1 MKYKLVRLLSVIILS
16 TLLIYKCTSEDN
28 SVNPPVANSLI
39 NTSFEKNGYF
49 SADGWILPAQSDSST
64 DVPAEGGNYS
74 LLLRANWFP
83 ELYAEIKVPI
93 LSEYN
98 NYKLS
103 FWSKSSG
110 VTSGVYGRGILSLL
124 RNGSTVKSKSITV
137 NDINWRSYTIVDTF
151 DVAEGDSFLVQLTG
165 GISQL
170 LPGESYFDLCTL
182 EAIE

>member
-1 MKYKLVRLLSVIILS
+1 MKFNLVRLLSVFILFALIIYS
-16 TLLIYKCTSEDN
+16 CTSEDN
-28 SVNPPVANSLI
+28 SVNPPSANSLI

-49 SADGWILPAQSDSST
+49 STDGWILPAQSDSSK
-64 DVPAEGGNYS
+64 DVPANGGNYS
-74 LLLRANWFP
+74 LLLKASWFP
-83 ELYAEIKVPI
+83 ELYAEIKVPV

-110 VTSGVYGRGILSLL
+110 VTSGVFGRGILSLL
-124 RNGSTVKSKSITV
+124 RNGSTIKSKSITV
-137 NDINWRSYTIVDTF
+137 NVNNWRSYTIIDTF
-151 DVAEGDSFLVQLTG
+151 DVAEGDSFLVQLTA

-170 LPGESYFDLCTL
+170 LPGDTNFDLCTL